1 MNNSI
6 FILFETDIYK
16 TKSSRIFR
24 GVFTDKEI
32 ARDFANENRIEST
45 ISCAEIIEIETDI
58 FYNNI

>member
-16 TKSSRIFR
+16 TKSSRIFK
-24 GVFTDKEI
+24 GVFTDKGI
-32 ARDFANENRIEST
+32 AEDFAKENRIEST
-45 ISCAEIIEIETDI
+45 ISSAEIIEIEKDI

>member
-1 MNNSI
+1 MNNLI

-16 TKSSRIFR
+16 TKSSRIFK

-32 ARDFANENRIEST
+32 AEDFANENKIEST
-45 ISCAEIIEIETDI
+45 ISCAEIIEIEADT